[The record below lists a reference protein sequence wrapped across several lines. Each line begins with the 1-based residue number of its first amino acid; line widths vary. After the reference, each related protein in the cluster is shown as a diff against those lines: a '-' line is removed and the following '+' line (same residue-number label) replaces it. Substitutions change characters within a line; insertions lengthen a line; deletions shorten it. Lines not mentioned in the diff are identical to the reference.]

1 MESLTIYGLV
11 IALVPAPEV
20 LKTSSP
26 DCHRMIR
33 TRARC
38 LPRCSSS
45 QTPSSSEQVVSDEVL
60 QLRVRR
66 CLRGRGRERALGEM
80 ARQIRRGFLFSKAQG
95 SWHAGG
101 GGISVLFESDHCHL
115 HKPQLAEPGGE
126 MTINTLAAA
135 VLEELSRRLAKQTCS
150 RASTRLS
157 FDVSPVA
164 LLPTSARSFSRDA
177 AADGL
182 GELRG
187 VQGFRFVVVFSLQN
201 LSRTARFRDIRTG
214 LRMARSLF
222 LTGAVLLCSGWGL
235 GASHCSDAVKKSLG
249 RSGAGWH
256 EPRR

>member
-1 MESLTIYGLV
+1 M
-11 IALVPAPEV
+11 
-20 LKTSSP
+20 
-26 DCHRMIR
+26 
-33 TRARC
+33 
-38 LPRCSSS
+38 CSEKWLGK
-45 QTPSSSEQVVSDEVL
+45 SEE
-60 QLRVRR
+60 
-66 CLRGRGRERALGEM
+66 
-80 ARQIRRGFLFSKAQG
+80 FLFSKAQG

-187 VQGFRFVVVFSLQN
+187 VQGFRFVVVFSLLN
-201 LSRTARFRDIRTG
+201 LSRTARFRDIRNG

-235 GASHCSDAVKKSLG
+235 GASHCPHSSCHLVGLCRSASG
-249 RSGAGWH
+249 RH
-256 EPRR
+256 EPCR